1 MDIMKLAT
9 ELLSQQFGG
18 QVSEQ
23 GASNAISGLL
33 GDGKGGLDIAGL
45 ASKFASNGGLKD
57 IVGSWLGDG
66 ANSSIDPSQL
76 MEMFGGD
83 KLSDF
88 ASNLGV
94 DQNAATSGLSEVL
107 PNLMDK
113 ASSGGNILESV
124 GGLSGAMD
132 FAKKLF

>member
-1 MDIMKLAT
+1 MALR
-9 ELLSQQFGG
+9 
-18 QVSEQ
+18 
-23 GASNAISGLL
+23 SG
-33 GDGKGGLDIAGL
+33 
-45 ASKFASNGGLKD
+45 
-57 IVGSWLGDG
+57 
-66 ANSSIDPSQL
+66 L

-124 GGLSGAMD
+124 GGLSGALD

>member
-9 ELLSQQFGG
+9 DLLTQQFGG
-18 QVSEQ
+18 AVSED
-23 GASNAISGLL
+23 GAKNALSGLL
-33 GDGKGGLDIAGL
+33 GDGSGGIDIAGL
-45 ASKFASNGGLKD
+45 ASKFASSGGLKD

-66 ANSSIDPSQL
+66 ANSSINPAQL

-83 KLSDF
+83 KLSSF

-94 DQNAATSGLSEVL
+94 DQEQATSGLSEVL

-124 GGLSGAMD
+124 GGLSGALD